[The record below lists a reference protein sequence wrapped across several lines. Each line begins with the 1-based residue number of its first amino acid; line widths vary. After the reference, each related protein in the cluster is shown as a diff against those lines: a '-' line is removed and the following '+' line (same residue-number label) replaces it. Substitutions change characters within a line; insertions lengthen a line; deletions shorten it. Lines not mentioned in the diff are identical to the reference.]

1 MQEGTSE
8 TSSLADQSSCE
19 VEEGEDGSADMVLK
33 KGGDGGVGR

>member
-1 MQEGTSE
+1 MQEE
-8 TSSLADQSSCE
+8 TSGNSRRADQSSCE